1 MISKDE
7 LSKQAELVLNE
18 LMFEL
23 EKAREHTNYD
33 INKNNYKC
41 LSERGKYL
49 VEINS
54 LICKMNELLRDIKK
68 VLIFIR
74 RFPNPK
80 YFIDNDIDNIDYI
93 KYHLEMLT
101 NKTHNIL
108 EIMRLTINSVYELG
122 LSTND
127 CSWNNLKLELDI
139 NSNVMQIVNLYHKS
153 FKDVINIR
161 HSNIHQGK
169 DVDPITTNMQSDL
182 SLIRTRVY
190 YWSIDKRNTNDYYF
204 TSSLLKHKTKEYKK
218 ERVEYVK
225 SVIRTAEHYIDL
237 FSFYIYKET
246 YKRAILK

>member
-7 LSKQAELVLNE
+7 LFKQCELFIKEVQSE
-18 LMFEL
+18 M
-23 EKAREHTNYD
+23 EKALEHPDHD

-49 VEINS
+49 VETNS
-54 LICKMNELLRDIKK
+54 LICKINELLRDIKK

-93 KYHLEMLT
+93 KYHLEVLT
-101 NKTHNIL
+101 NKIHNIL

-127 CSWNNLKLELDI
+127 CSWNNLKLKLDS

-161 HSNIHQGK
+161 HSSIHQGK

-190 YWSIDKRNTNDYYF
+190 YWGIDERNTNDYYF
-204 TSSLLKHKTKEYKK
+204 TSSLLKHKTKEYRK
-218 ERVEYVK
+218 ERFAYVK

-237 FSFYIYKET
+237 FSFYIYKEA
-246 YKRAILK
+246 YERAILK